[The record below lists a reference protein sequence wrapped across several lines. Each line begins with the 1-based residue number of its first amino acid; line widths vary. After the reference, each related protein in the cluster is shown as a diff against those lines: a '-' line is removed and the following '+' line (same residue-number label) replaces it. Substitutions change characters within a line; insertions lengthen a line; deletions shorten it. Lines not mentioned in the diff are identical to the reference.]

1 MSDTTKLPDEL
12 VEKVA
17 RALCEAAGVIPDAKV
32 SIGQDSWETFIPE
45 AAKVCEALDI
55 SGIISD
61 LRFYGR
67 TWDGSPT
74 PDLWEDA
81 GQRARTRLSKMGVE

>member
-1 MSDTTKLPDEL
+1 MTNDLPDAL
-12 VEKVA
+12 IEKVA

-55 SGIISD
+55 SGIIND
-61 LRFYGR
+61 LRFYAEVEHPA
-67 TWDGSPT
+67 DKFEP
-74 PDLWEDA
+74 L